1 MIVLA
6 ISLYLIA
13 VFVTTVIIMVT
24 DEACPK
30 TDPSACLAVGF
41 FWPVVAL
48 VGLFVGISKV
58 LQKIANWIIQRRSR
72 NEKSA

>member
-13 VFVTTVIIMVT
+13 VFVTTVVIMVT

-58 LQKIANWIIQRRSR
+58 LQKIANWIIQRRSKR
-72 NEKSA
+72 V

>member
-24 DEACPK
+24 DEAYPK
-30 TDPSACLAVGF
+30 TDSSACLAVGF

-48 VGLFVGISKV
+48 VALFIWISKV
-58 LQKIANWIIQRRSR
+58 LQKVADWIIQRRNKR
-72 NEKSA
+72 V

>member
-1 MIVLA
+1 MIVLT

-24 DEACPK
+24 DEAYPK
-30 TDPSACLAVGF
+30 TDPPACLAVGF

-58 LQKIANWIIQRRSR
+58 LQKIANWIIQRRSKH
-72 NEKSA
+72 E

>member
-13 VFVTTVIIMVT
+13 VFITTVIIMVT
-24 DEACPK
+24 DEARPK

-41 FWPVVAL
+41 VWPIVAL
-48 VGLFVGISKV
+48 VGLFIGISKV
-58 LQKIANWIIQRRSR
+58 LQKIANWIIQRRSDR
-72 NEKSA
+72 DI

>member
-6 ISLYLIA
+6 IISLYLIA

-41 FWPVVAL
+41 FWSVVAL

-58 LQKIANWIIQRRSR
+58 LQKIANWIIQRRSD
-72 NEKSA
+72 KGI

>member
-48 VGLFVGISKV
+48 VALFVGISKV
-58 LQKIANWIIQRRSR
+58 LQKIANWIIQRRSD
-72 NEKSA
+72 KGI